1 MAAAR
6 GRGVVVLLA
15 QGGAGCPPCP
25 RSSCR
30 YEMGRAWGIATG
42 GSKAHG
48 SKTLTC
54 QRVFLVLTRTLP
66 SLQGPSSADPSQDAS
81 GDIRTVG
88 AHELTRTRA
97 DAFDWSPLLVEEDAD
112 RTEPA
117 MRQMGVVDVQRK
129 YGDEYVRNSTRHV
142 GFVGFLRITKTAST
156 ALLDFLNR
164 RAPHWVTYDYFLDYP
179 QYFQEVSDGDF
190 RSTRSNIPAC
200 VFGGGVH
207 PHAVPSVIRRLS
219 APSLPLANLSVGETM
234 LPRYAWQCP
243 HTKYKNLV
251 TTWARGISYLDTK
264 QPSTLVQARSAAL
277 QVFTIVR
284 DPTERF
290 VSYFHYWRQIY
301 PHWKDL
307 ATPEEHALLVNG
319 DLAGFVELQS
329 RLNET
334 ITINS
339 AFQYRY
345 LAEKADEAIA
355 MVRDNPARVFVLIN
369 ECFEVSLQLLAET
382 FPHFVD
388 PAHVRTFLDETSRV
402 RYTQGNASIP
412 IVLRATS
419 EMGPVQ
425 PYRLDDLRHTSRTW
439 LADDYRFYDAAVD
452 VFRQHLAAS
461 RQLDPEAIQD
471 CYRRLD
477 GRRVDDAPA
486 TAEYKYR

>member
-1 MAAAR
+1 VQQHAALPLVEKR
-6 GRGVVVLLA
+6 GR
-15 QGGAGCPPCP
+15 
-25 RSSCR
+25 
-30 YEMGRAWGIATG
+30 
-42 GSKAHG
+42 AHC
-48 SKTLTC
+48 SKTLT
-54 QRVFLVLTRTLP
+54 FSTLLP
-66 SLQGPSSADPSQDAS
+66 RAHAPVQAMSAAYPSQDGS
-81 GDIRTVG
+81 GDVPTVG

-97 DAFDWSPLLVEEDAD
+97 DAFGWSPLLSVEDAD
-112 RTEPA
+112 GTEPA
-117 MRQMGVVDVQRK
+117 IRHIGVVNVREK
-129 YGDEYVRNSTRHV
+129 YGDDYVRNSTRHV

-164 RAPHWVTYDYFLDYP
+164 RAPYWVTYDYFLDYP
-179 QYFQEVSDGDF
+179 HYFREVSYGDF
-190 RSTRSNIPAC
+190 RSTRGNIPAC
-200 VFGGGVH
+200 VFGGGIH
-207 PHAVPSVIRRLS
+207 PHAVPSVIRRMS
-219 APSLPLANLSVGETM
+219 ASSLQLANLSVGETV

-243 HTKYKNLV
+243 HTTYKNLV
-251 TTWARGISYLDTK
+251 TTWARGIPYLDTK

-284 DPTERF
+284 DPAERF

-307 ATPEEHALLVNG
+307 ATPEEHALLANG

-334 ITINS
+334 VTINS

-345 LAEKADEAIA
+345 LAESADEAMA

-382 FPHFVD
+382 LPHFVD

-425 PYRLDDLRHTSRTW
+425 PYRLDDLRRKSRTW

-452 VFRQHLAAS
+452 VFRQRLAAS

-477 GRRVDDAPA
+477 GRRVNDAPA
-486 TAEYKYR
+486 TTEDT